1 MLRIL
6 QWFRIKNLDFPE
18 QPPSSLSF
26 LLPMSLVSPSATP
39 SSSGSVTL
47 SCSRFRQIP
56 HLLVPLSEVLPGISI
71 SVARSSLLVGFCH
84 QHPPQTVFPNSLEDL
99 RAISAPLLS
108 VLRGNSFQGG
118 DHQTSM
124 VMEGTHMIISKLE
137 PCVRCLSPWH
147 RTDKRCPCKQGRN

>member
-6 QWFRIKNLDFPE
+6 QWFRIKNLDFPV

-39 SSSGSVTL
+39 PSSGSVTL

-124 VMEGTHMIISKLE
+124 VMEGTHVIISKLE